1 MGLIDRIKARLP
13 IVGTGAPRPAAPVPT
28 YKTVSRPEP
37 KEEAPASPRGGRP
50 AREYIDEVVKQ
61 NAVVIFMKGTPQSP
75 ACGFSASA
83 SSILST
89 HGVPYFSFDVYGDP
103 DVREGVKEY
112 SNWPTIPQIFIS
124 GEFVGGADILKTLE
138 DSGELKGMLANAR
151 APA

>member
-1 MGLIDRIKARLP
+1 MGLIDRIKRRLP
-13 IVGTGAPRPAAPVPT
+13 IVGQAAPKPASPAPT
-28 YKTVSRPEP
+28 YTTVSRPEP
-37 KEEAPASPRGGRP
+37 KEDTPSSPRGGRP

-103 DVREGVKEY
+103 DVREGVKEF

-138 DSGELKGMLANAR
+138 DSGELKAMLANAKVT
-151 APA
+151 A